1 MPRTYHCKACKE
13 CVKDYHFHSY
23 LFGKCINSTNHL
35 FYFIFILGNTIVVNF
50 YLLFMLTYYYN
61 KSRSIYLLPVE
72 IINFLYQSSMFEVII
87 YVLNNI
93 IAYYFNI
100 QFLIEVFILKY
111 INQAALITFNMTYN
125 EIFNSQRYRYLF
137 EAYKIS
143 TG

>member
-35 FYFIFILGNTIVVNF
+35 FYFILILGSTVLVNV
-50 YLLFMLTYYYN
+50 YLLFILTYYYN
-61 KSRSIYLLPVE
+61 RSRSIYLLQIEVV
-72 IINFLYQSSMFEVII
+72 NFLYESSLFEVFIYII
-87 YVLNNI
+87 NNI
-93 IAYYFNI
+93 IAYYLNI
-100 QFLIEVFILKY
+100 HFLLEIS
-111 INQAALITFNMTYN
+111 LITFNMTYN
-125 EIFNSQRYRYLF
+125 EIFNSHRYRYLF